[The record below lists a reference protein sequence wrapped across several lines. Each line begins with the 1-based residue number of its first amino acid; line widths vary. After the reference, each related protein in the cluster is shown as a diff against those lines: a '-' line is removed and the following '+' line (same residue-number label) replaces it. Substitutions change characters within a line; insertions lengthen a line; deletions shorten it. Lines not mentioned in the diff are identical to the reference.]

1 MRSRNRNP
9 KPPLPRRLKREL
21 AEPIHMAGVTYQQ
34 RYVWCGK
41 MTCERWHGPYW
52 YAFFKTRG
60 RNTTRAKYLGRM
72 LPPSVVEAFM
82 ADAGSEE
89 HLARE
94 ARRELVKRKRSK
106 R

>member
-1 MRSRNRNP
+1 
-9 KPPLPRRLKREL
+9 
-21 AEPIHMAGVTYQQ
+21 
-34 RYVWCGK
+34 
-41 MTCERWHGPYW
+41 
-52 YAFFKTRG
+52 
-60 RNTTRAKYLGRM
+60 M